1 MKRFSILQDEKKC
14 LVCETT
20 QNIHTHEIFFGT
32 ANRKKSIEYGLCA
45 YLCGRHHNMSN
56 SGIHFN
62 RTLDLKIKQMAQ
74 KKAMEYYDWTID
86 DFRKV
91 FGKSWL

>member
-20 QNIHTHEIFFGT
+20 IGIHTHEIFFGT

-45 YLCGRHHNMSN
+45 YLCGRHHNMSKQ
-56 SGIHFN
+56 GIHFN

-74 KKAMEYYDWTID
+74 KKAMEHYDWTID